1 MCQLSEISCFT
12 EDNSYFSEMWQICR
26 RIIRFIRNRIYLV
39 HYILASLV
47 IKKKQD
53 KNLDSIML
61 HLKPGDRIKVKSKSE
76 IKKTLNGWKQFE
88 GCRFIDE
95 MMQYCGTKGKVL
107 KTVHHILDEREMKIK
122 KCKNVVILEGVVC
135 NGAWPFRECD
145 RSCYFLW
152 KEAWLTK
159 IE

>member
-1 MCQLSEISCFT
+1 MCQLEEMHRFT
-12 EDNSYFSEMWQICR
+12 EDNAFFVELWQFR
-26 RIIRFIRNRIYLV
+26 KRLMRFIRNRMYLAK
-39 HYILASLV
+39 HILSMFF
-47 IKKKQD
+47 KKQ
-53 KNLDSIML
+53 KNIKNPDHAAIR
-61 HLKPGDRIKVKSKSE
+61 LKPGDLVKIKSKVE
-76 IKKTLNGWKQFE
+76 ILKTLNGWKQFE

-95 MMQYCGTKGKVL
+95 MIQYCGTKGKVF
-107 KTVHHILDEREMKIK
+107 KIVQHILDEREMKIK

-159 IE
+159 IK